1 MLLETKG
8 TVIPR
13 ISYPCSGSATT
24 SRKTDMYS
32 NATHRNQ
39 REHEFRP
46 LVQSS
51 SASSVSAFAR
61 PYTRPIFSSTS
72 PREHKRSSEMSRR
85 QRAKFIAKCVAVIL
99 LVCLGASRLSTQHVP
114 PLDAT
119 SDSVESQRSNSN
131 DGGLRGAD
139 TVTHSYVENWKKAHK
154 VPWWAMKDSYSKYP
168 KDKQVC
174 FVHVGKSEFSILRCS
189 LLVQCNTSSSHPIRI
204 DSFRCISSLVYCS
217 RRKYNWL

>member
-1 MLLETKG
+1 
-8 TVIPR
+8 
-13 ISYPCSGSATT
+13 
-24 SRKTDMYS
+24 MYS

-174 FVHVGKSEFSILRCS
+174 FVHVGKSEFSIFVARC
-189 LLVQCNTSSSHPIRI
+189 LCNAILHHHIQYDI
-204 DSFRCISSLVYCS
+204 DSSRFISSLVYCS